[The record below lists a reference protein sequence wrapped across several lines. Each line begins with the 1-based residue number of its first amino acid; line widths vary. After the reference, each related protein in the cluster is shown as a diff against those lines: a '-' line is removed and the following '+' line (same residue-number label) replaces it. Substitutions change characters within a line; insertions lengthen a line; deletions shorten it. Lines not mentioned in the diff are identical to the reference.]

1 MKKYVF
7 LPITLLLSILI
18 HLLIL
23 LYIPRFSVDF
33 NKKDNQT
40 IEIELVKPDI
50 KKPQKSREK
59 SVEKKAAEKKEVAAE
74 EKQLISAEK
83 VIESADVEV
92 SKTLPR
98 VNLPKFK
105 DEPDISVQ
113 KPGFENLVQAPESK
127 NSYRVNVSSEI
138 SSIKSEMSSQPGRV
152 NENGVVQAGNNFFE
166 IKSASNINRTLLKPY
181 PEKPSFSLESNTI
194 VTLSFYVDQNGN
206 TYGITP
212 VTRSDEDIEQ
222 LAIDYVN
229 KLKFEAVSYS
239 KPDKIQIKFYFK
251 VE

>member
-23 LYIPRFSVDF
+23 LYIPGFNVNF

-83 VIESADVEV
+83 VIESTEVDVP
-92 SKTLPR
+92 KTLPR

-105 DEPDISVQ
+105 DEPEISVQ
-113 KPGFENLVQAPESK
+113 KPGFENLVQTPKSK
-127 NSYRVNVSSEI
+127 NRANVSSEI
-138 SSIKSEMSSQPGRV
+138 ASVKSEISSQAGGV
-152 NENGVVQAGNNFFE
+152 NKNGKVQAGNNFFE

-181 PEKPSFSLESNTI
+181 PEKPSFSLESNTT

-206 TYGITP
+206 TFGITP

-222 LAIDYVN
+222 LAIDYVSR
-229 KLKFEAVSYS
+229 LKFEAVSYN

>member
-1 MKKYVF
+1 MKKYMF
-7 LPITLLLSILI
+7 LPITLLLSIMI

-23 LYIPRFSVDF
+23 LYIPGFNVDF
-33 NKKDNQT
+33 SKKDNET
-40 IEIELVKPDI
+40 IEIELVKPKI
-50 KKPQKSREK
+50 KKPQETN
-59 SVEKKAAEKKEVAAE
+59 EKAAEKKAAGKKEIAAE

-83 VIESADVEV
+83 VIESADAEV

-105 DEPDISVQ
+105 DESEISVQ
-113 KPGFENLVQAPESK
+113 KPGFENLVQVPESK
-127 NSYRVNVSSEI
+127 NRVNVSSEI
-138 SSIKSEMSSQPGRV
+138 ASAKSEMSSRSVGV
-152 NENGVVQAGNNFFE
+152 NKNKAANAGNNFFE

-181 PEKPSFSLESNTI
+181 PEKPSFSLESNTT

-206 TYGITP
+206 TYSITP
-212 VTRSDEDIEQ
+212 VTRSDKDIEQ
-222 LAIDYVN
+222 LAIDYVS
-229 KLKFEAVSYS
+229 KLKFEAVSYN